1 MRRENQLLYICFPMM
16 LISKNSSNSY
26 KHNQLYKGNLIYSQF
41 QQKGKHAFEGKPNI
55 CYNRIV
61 VFIVI
66 LIDGESGN
74 RSWQH
79 RDFMKLQS
87 IIFSKITVDYRN
99 SANLTADP
107 KSKHALSNLHKK
119 KLPDS
124 RHYLALPQKFEHELI
139 KGQLKQLNISNGIS
153 KLRL

>member
-1 MRRENQLLYICFPMM
+1 MRTENQLLYICFPRM

-26 KHNQLYKGNLIYSQF
+26 KHNQLCKGNLIYSQF
-41 QQKGKHAFEGKPNI
+41 QQKGKHAFEGKPNR

-66 LIDGESGN
+66 LIDDEFGN
-74 RSWQH
+74 KSWQH

-87 IIFSKITVDYRN
+87 VAFAKIMVDYRN

-107 KSKHALSNLHKK
+107 NMHQVTYIKKSYLTQ
-119 KLPDS
+119 
-124 RHYLALPQKFEHELI
+124 RYYLALPQKFENELI

-153 KLRL
+153 KSRL